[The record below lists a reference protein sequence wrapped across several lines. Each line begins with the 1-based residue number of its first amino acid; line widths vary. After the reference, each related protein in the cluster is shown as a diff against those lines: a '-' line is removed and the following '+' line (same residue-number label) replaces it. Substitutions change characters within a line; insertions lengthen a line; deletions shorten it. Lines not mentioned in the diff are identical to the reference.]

1 MLNVTA
7 ENFTTILARLR
18 QNMLL
23 ECSDIL
29 PPGIPVSWEFNSS
42 PLPPSDKH
50 VITTNGSL
58 LVRNV
63 QLEDM
68 GEYQCVVDGVRLTR
82 ELVIE
87 GGRGEEGEGRGGR
100 CALVYYFTF
109 DNSIHPFPHLSFPCP
124 PLPPLSS
131 LCAALP
137 EITEFPEGPCDMPTE
152 FTINSNVTTI
162 LRCTAFG
169 IPPPSV
175 TFFNEDRT
183 MLVST

>member
-23 ECSDIL
+23 ECSDTL
-29 PPGIPVSWEFNSS
+29 PPGIPVSWEFNSF

-68 GEYQCVVDGVRLTR
+68 GEYQCVVDGVQLTR